1 MVKIN
6 KEDLDVAS
14 NLEGSRGGK
23 KKEVVSQ
30 EEEKYLEDAENCF
43 TYL

>member
-6 KEDLDVAS
+6 EESLEAAS
-14 NLEGSRGGK
+14 NSEGSRGGK

-30 EEEKYLEDAENCF
+30 EEEKYKMGKSGSL
-43 TYL
+43 T